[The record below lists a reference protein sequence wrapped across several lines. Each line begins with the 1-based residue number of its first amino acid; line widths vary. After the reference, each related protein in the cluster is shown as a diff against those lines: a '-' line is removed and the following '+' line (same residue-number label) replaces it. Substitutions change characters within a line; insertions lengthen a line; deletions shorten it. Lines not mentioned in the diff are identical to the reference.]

1 MHINLTRFLE
11 NTCSE
16 VLYFTQWINGDT
28 MDKWRQWINGDT
40 MDKWRQW
47 INGDTMDTQRI
58 HNG

>member
-1 MHINLTRFLE
+1 MDKWRHNGYT
-11 NTCSE
+11 TD
-16 VLYFTQWINGDT
+16 TQWINGDT

-47 INGDTMDTQRI
+47 INGDTMDTQWI